1 MGYCDFGYGAPRFR
15 LRWRQRP
22 GCGTQKLFQTLF
34 QGYGGGRCRRRS
46 SSRNSDRRARRR
58 RRRRS
63 KNGQGLDRRDK
74 NGSTSSSGG
83 TRIATVMAV
92 LGPHSCCGRIE
103 QQQQP
108 QQQSRYPCHGSSR
121 PFEFGSFSFRSV
133 LFPLCSPHFPTY
145 EIPSQAKP
153 SQAKPSQANSIE
165 PVPKEEGGREGTCS
179 DERDNLTGSN
189 TDAVG

>member
-1 MGYCDFGYGAPRFR
+1 MGCCDFGNGGSFFRFR

-34 QGYGGGRCRRRS
+34 QGYGGGRCRRRSS

-92 LGPHSCCGRIE
+92 LGPHSCCGQIE
-103 QQQQP
+103 QP
-108 QQQSRYPCHGSSR
+108 QQQPYRYPCHGSSR

-145 EIPSQAKP
+145 EIPIQSKP
-153 SQAKPSQANSIE
+153 SQAKPSQANPSQFNRTRTE
-165 PVPKEEGGREGTCS
+165 GGGREGGNVLGRT
-179 DERDNLTGSN
+179 RQYPLVTH
-189 TDAVG
+189 